1 MEKITRTILPQRF
14 IVVDDDRSNNLICQC
29 SLRRFSAGTEIKTFL
44 DPEVALQYIKDSY
57 DDLSEIPSVIFL
69 DINMPAITGW
79 EFLEIF
85 NEFSVSIKEQFV
97 IYMLTSS
104 IDARDKERAELNPLV
119 QGFLSKPLSTQLI
132 SKVLGDNENLWE
144 F

>member
-1 MEKITRTILPQRF
+1 MIQPQRF

-29 SLRRFSAGTEIKTFL
+29 SLRRFSAETEIKTFL
-44 DPEVALQYIKDSY
+44 DAEIALQYIKDSY
-57 DDLSEIPSVIFL
+57 NEDKTEIPTVIFL

-85 NEFSVSIKEQFV
+85 KDFSDSIKKQFV

-104 IDARDKERAELNPLV
+104 IDSRDQEKAEQNPLV
-119 QGFLSKPLSTQLI
+119 QGFLSKPLSTKLVSEVMADI
-132 SKVLGDNENLWE
+132 AAL
-144 F
+144 